1 MLLPSTALRT
11 RFPTR
16 RAPDLM
22 AMVGQSAAGLFYV
35 ALQRVL
41 VDASVSFWFMLKV
54 QNALICQFVC
64 MHWFAQVAAQDEDAA
79 AVVSWW
85 ETTGAEGVPEASMA
99 GAALPPVCNTRM
111 LPEESAAPK

>member
-35 ALQRVL
+35 ALQCVL
-41 VDASVSFWFMLKV
+41 VDVSFWFHVEGSKV
-54 QNALICQFVC
+54 GISHALICQYSC
-64 MHWFAQVAAQDEDAA
+64 MH
-79 AVVSWW
+79 
-85 ETTGAEGVPEASMA
+85 
-99 GAALPPVCNTRM
+99 ALVCSSCGSR
-111 LPEESAAPK
+111 